1 MINPYGINND
11 GRACIVTL
19 PNQDP
24 EYGYAIIS
32 TFIASIIQERNN
44 ESNAPLNQPEVIN
57 QDIQSQEHN
66 QTPIINTE

>member
-11 GRACIVTL
+11 GSACIVTL

-44 ESNAPLNQPEVIN
+44 ESNGKNMTLYLKEESEDAGL
-57 QDIQSQEHN
+57 
-66 QTPIINTE
+66 